1 MNVESVVDEPR
12 PWTALVTSAARSWR
26 PALAGALAGAL
37 FAVLVPPAIDAAREL
52 FHAASQ
58 DEAATRT
65 ALVWPTRELPREWRW
80 SPPGV
85 RVDHMF
91 RRPR

>member
-1 MNVESVVDEPR
+1 MHAESLADEPR
-12 PWTALVTSAARSWR
+12 PWTALVSTARSWR
-26 PALAGALAGAL
+26 PVLAGALAGAL
-37 FAVLVPPAIDAAREL
+37 LTLLLPPAIDAVRDRVR
-52 FHAASQ
+52 AASQ
-58 DEAATRT
+58 DEDATRT
-65 ALVWPTRELPREWRW
+65 AKVWPTRELPREWRW